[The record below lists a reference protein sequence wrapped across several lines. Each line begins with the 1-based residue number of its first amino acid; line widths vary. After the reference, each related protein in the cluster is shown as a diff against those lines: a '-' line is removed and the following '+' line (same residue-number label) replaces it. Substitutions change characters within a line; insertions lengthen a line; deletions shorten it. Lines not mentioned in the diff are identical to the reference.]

1 MNRSCRLFATAIAAG
16 WPLLGFAATDT
27 LKEMP
32 KPGDLP
38 RGKTVYVDDGKC
50 PKGEIKEV
58 TGGSQEK
65 GLART
70 VRCVK
75 RPD

>member
-1 MNRSCRLFATAIAAG
+1 MNRSCLMFAAAVAAS
-16 WPLLGFAATDT
+16 WPLPSFAATDT
-27 LKEMP
+27 LKEVP

-38 RGKTVYVDDGKC
+38 HGKTVYVDDGKC

-65 GLART
+65 GLSRT